1 MVKPTLQTGSIVDGF
16 RIGDRVHDGGMATL
30 WSVSHPGATMPML
43 MKVPKFG
50 EGRILPPLSALK
62 WSR

>member
-30 WSVSHPGATMPML
+30 WSVSRPGPEKAMRM
-43 MKVPKFG
+43 
-50 EGRILPPLSALK
+50 
-62 WSR
+62 